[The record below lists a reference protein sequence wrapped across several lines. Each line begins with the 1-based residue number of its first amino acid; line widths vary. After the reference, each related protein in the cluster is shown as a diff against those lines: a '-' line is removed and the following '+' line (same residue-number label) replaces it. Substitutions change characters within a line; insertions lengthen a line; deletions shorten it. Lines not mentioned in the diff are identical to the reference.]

1 MDFLGLL
8 GFVIFWVVL
17 QRWILPKFGVPTR
30 MNPNVCRVPAKKERN
45 LSEEE
50 QIVNKAEKPV

>member
-17 QRWILPKFGVPTR
+17 QRWILPKFGVPTW
-30 MNPNVCRVPAKKERN
+30 MSPNVCRVPAKKERN

-50 QIVNKAEKPV
+50 QIVNKAGGPV

>member
-17 QRWILPKFGVPTR
+17 QRWILPKFGVPTC
-30 MNPNVCRVPAKKERN
+30 MTPTVCPVPAQKERH

-50 QIVNKAEKPV
+50 QIVNKVEGPV